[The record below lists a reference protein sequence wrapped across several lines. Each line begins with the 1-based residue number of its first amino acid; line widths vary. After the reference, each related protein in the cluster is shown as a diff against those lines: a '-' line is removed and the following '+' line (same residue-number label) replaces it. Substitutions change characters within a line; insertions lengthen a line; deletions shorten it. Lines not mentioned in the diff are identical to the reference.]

1 MPGTGCRLLIVEDQE
16 LVAMTLTTVVR
27 MLNFTL
33 VGSAPTAQRALQ
45 LMHECHPDVVL
56 LDFHLKGQWDGAEA
70 ARAIRD
76 ASAARIVFLTGSSDP
91 TEVIRMRDVKPDAIV
106 FKPFRRTELA
116 EALTLAARLAGSVA
130 SDLSTAPVASGV
142 RPYLGALR

>member
-16 LVAMTLTTVVR
+16 LMAMTLTTVVR

-91 TEVIRMRDVKPDAIV
+91 AEVKRMQDVKPDAIV

-116 EALTLAARLAGSVA
+116 EALTLAAKLAGSDVPA
-130 SDLSTAPVASGV
+130 MAAAPSTPDLSPNLGV
-142 RPYLGALR
+142 LR